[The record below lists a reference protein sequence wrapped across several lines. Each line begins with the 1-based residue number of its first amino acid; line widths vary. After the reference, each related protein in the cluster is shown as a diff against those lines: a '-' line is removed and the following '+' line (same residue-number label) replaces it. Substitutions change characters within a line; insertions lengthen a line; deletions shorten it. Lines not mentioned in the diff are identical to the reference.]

1 MIDQLTAE
9 LAQIRQHRRI
19 ARRKRY
25 YRSRLDRYRA
35 EIVELRRAGATLA
48 DIALWLRRRHCKVVC
63 STISRYLARLP
74 EVAGHA

>member
-1 MIDQLTAE
+1 MLNTLEAE
-9 LAQIRQHRRI
+9 LALIRQQRRM

-35 EIVELRRAGATLA
+35 EIATLRRAGATLA
-48 DIALWLRRRHCKVVC
+48 EIAAWLRRRRIKVVP

-74 EVAGHA
+74 EVVGHA

>member
-1 MIDQLTAE
+1 MIDQLKTE
-9 LAQIRQHRRI
+9 LAAIRQQRRV

-35 EIVELRRAGATLA
+35 EVVGLRRAGATLA
-48 DIALWLRRRHCKVVC
+48 EIAAWLRRRRCKVAC

-74 EVAGHA
+74 EVTDHA